1 MTQSQPLAYRS
12 ITKFV
17 DIIRKYVKQNHSI
30 YPISANLYFEGKDS
44 FNNKYK
50 QLCIKPIFIELFTV
64 SDKKLYIKNKEIL
77 EIYEKQ
83 LCVSFN
89 ESVKRSL
96 PKNKSKQFILN
107 VNFEIQEYN
116 EFNIQL
122 LDRYF
127 SSRTSNKRKYFVIFY
142 I

>member
-89 ESVKRSL
+89 ESEKRSL
-96 PKNKSKQFILN
+96 PKNKSKLFILN

>member
-1 MTQSQPLAYRS
+1 MR
-12 ITKFV
+12 
-17 DIIRKYVKQNHSI
+17 
-30 YPISANLYFEGKDS
+30 
-44 FNNKYK
+44 
-50 QLCIKPIFIELFTV
+50 FIELFTV
-64 SDKKLYIKNKEIL
+64 SDKKIYIKHKEII

-89 ESVKRSL
+89 ESEKRSL
-96 PKNKSKQFILN
+96 PKNKSKLFILN

>member
-1 MTQSQPLAYRS
+1 MTQSQPLAYSS

-50 QLCIKPIFIELFTV
+50 QLCIKTIFIELFTI
-64 SDKKLYIKNKEIL
+64 SDKKIYIKNKEIL

-89 ESVKRSL
+89 ESEKRSL
-96 PKNKSKQFILN
+96 PKSKSKQFILN
-107 VNFEIQEYN
+107 VNFEM
-116 EFNIQL
+116 
-122 LDRYF
+122 
-127 SSRTSNKRKYFVIFY
+127 KRN
-142 I
+142 